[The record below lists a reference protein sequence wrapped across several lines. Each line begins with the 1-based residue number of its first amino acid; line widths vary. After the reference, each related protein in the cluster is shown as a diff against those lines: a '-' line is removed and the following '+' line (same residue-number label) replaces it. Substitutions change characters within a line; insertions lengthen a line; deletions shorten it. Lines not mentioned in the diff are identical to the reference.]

1 MRNLKLIILILVL
14 SFTISA
20 CQTIKN
26 KTDEAAE
33 KENQKYGLFVGGE
46 VNKMKLELGAPTED
60 IINDSG
66 NEVLIYKTKK
76 YGMPCERRFE
86 VNPSGT
92 IIAFSSSGCF

>member
-1 MRNLKLIILILVL
+1 MKIRFVITLISILFL
-14 SFTISA
+14 TA
-20 CQTIKN
+20 GCQTIQN
-26 KTDEAAE
+26 KTDEVVE
-33 KENQKYGLFVGGE
+33 KENKKYGLFVGGD

-60 IINDSG
+60 IINSAG

-86 VNPSGT
+86 INTSGT

>member
-1 MRNLKLIILILVL
+1 MKLRFLVTLISILFL
-14 SFTISA
+14 TTA

-26 KTDEAAE
+26 KTDEVAE
-33 KENQKYGLFVGGE
+33 KENKKYGLFVGE
-46 VNKMKLELGAPTED
+46 DVNKMKLELGAPTED
-60 IINDSG
+60 IINSTG

-86 VNPSGT
+86 VNASGT